1 MLRLICD
8 KPQSLKEFTENN
20 YAQAS
25 FFWSYLLRNKEI
37 RVNGKK
43 TATDLFL
50 LAGDTVE
57 YYLTQKQ
64 ADKPAFYPVYE
75 DENFLIVDKESGVNS
90 EAVFAALS
98 REGEAYFIH
107 RLDRNTKGLLAF
119 AKTQAGETAL
129 LNAFKTRAVEK
140 IYLALLVGELPQKT
154 GVLTAYLKKDEGRAT
169 VKVASFPKSGY
180 DKIVTEY
187 ETLSFDRE
195 KGLTKA
201 AITLHTGKTHQIRA
215 HFAHI
220 GNPVLGDMKYGDE
233 RANKRFSLAR
243 QQLVA
248 KKLRF
253 SLTGEFAYL
262 NEKIF
267 YSRFGV
273 DLTMEE

>member
-57 YYLTQKQ
+57 YYLTPKQ
-64 ADKPAFYPVYE
+64 ADKTAFYPVYE

-140 IYLALLVGELPQKT
+140 IYLALLVGELPQKK

-169 VKVASFPKSGY
+169 VRVASFPNSGY